1 MVLKNYLSKS
11 APQPGE
17 IRTAEA
23 VAYFLIFCS
32 LALLLQACAPAKLTH
47 VLIDDRPAKQ
57 SEYFKVQ
64 IFQQDK
70 LIETKE
76 DLDLQEESIIETDAQ
91 SWAVL
96 RFTGSDAM
104 VIMKPGTRVQ
114 IGSFHLIFGEIMA
127 VIDNLPETLPKGFF
141 SVITED
147 VEAGPQHTVFT
158 VRKDRGGP
166 TTVSV
171 IRGTVKLTSPSEAWK
186 PVLITQY
193 QQAGTSLARQPKIS
207 TITKNDYN
215 KIVDWGNRV
224 ELIINPVD
232 AMIIVP
238 HIESLLETKARALL
252 KGVGL
257 QAGMITPKIT
267 PSGRVSIGTVV
278 EQQPSP
284 GVRVSK
290 GTAVNMAVEVKP
302 VKVPQLLNK
311 PLGQAR
317 NLLIQSD
324 LKPGK
329 VERRI
334 TGKAPA
340 ESVIDQ
346 QPASGKIVPEKTLV
360 NLVVEEESVLVPNVQ
375 GLNKNQAMSILSN
388 GRLTV
393 NRWEEQITGSQPPHT
408 ILQQTPGPGTRVR
421 PGTGVTL
428 VEEAVSVVVPN
439 LVGYQRSN
447 AIGILRQNNLVQGP
461 VTEQI
466 TGGQP
471 AGTILSQHPT
481 AGQRVRPDSQ
491 VRMAIEAQSVV
502 VPNLINFHRNAAQST
517 LNNLHLRI
525 GRVSEE
531 LRDQVNDNTVVYQS
545 PPSGQRVALQTQIDI
560 TVAIRGV
567 RVPQLN
573 GQTQAAAIGTLGNY
587 GLRAGG
593 ISQRET
599 SRYNL
604 GKVIDQNPPPGSLVR
619 LGTGVNL
626 VIGVETPCYV
636 PSVVGMSVVDAE
648 NAIRAAGLA
657 PYNSSRIT
665 AAGARVSSQNPA
677 PGTRVGCRTT
687 VSFQANLTMRPP
699 VNTVPS
705 VITTPTINPG
715 ILTPIPRTV
724 Q

>member
-17 IRTAEA
+17 IRTAAA
-23 VAYFLIFCS
+23 VAYFLVFCS
-32 LALLLQACAPAKLTH
+32 LALLIQACAPAQLTH
-47 VLIDDRPAKQ
+47 VLIDERPANQ

-64 IFQQDK
+64 IFHKEK
-70 LIETKE
+70 LIETKK

-96 RFTGSDAM
+96 KFAASDAM

-127 VIDNLPETLPKGFF
+127 IIENLPESLPKGFF

-158 VRKDRGGP
+158 VRKDRDGP

-171 IRGTVKLTSPSEAWK
+171 IRGTVKLTSPALAWK
-186 PVLITQY
+186 SVLIKQY
-193 QQAGTSLARQPKIS
+193 QQASASLAQPPKI
-207 TITKNDYN
+207 ITMTKSAYN
-215 KIVDWGNRV
+215 KFVDWGNRV
-224 ELIINPVD
+224 ELAINPGD

-238 HIESLLETKARALL
+238 HIESLHETKARALL

-257 QAGMITPKIT
+257 RAGKITPKI
-267 PSGRVSIGTVV
+267 SAAGRVAIGTVV
-278 EQQPSP
+278 DQQPSP
-284 GVRVSK
+284 GVRVRK
-290 GTAVNMAVEVKP
+290 GTAINMAVEVTP

-317 NLLIQSD
+317 NLLAQSD
-324 LKPGK
+324 LKVGT

-334 TGKAPA
+334 TGKAVA

-346 QPASGKIVPEKTLV
+346 QPAAGKIVPEKTLV

-375 GLNKNQAMSILSN
+375 GLNKNQAMSILSS

-393 NRWEEQITGSQPPHT
+393 NRWEEQITGRQPPHT
-408 ILQQTPGPGTRVR
+408 ILQQNPGPGTRVR

-439 LVGYQRSN
+439 LVGYQQSN
-447 AIGILRQNNLVQGP
+447 ALGILGQNTLVQGP

-466 TGGQP
+466 TGRQP
-471 AGTILSQHPT
+471 AGTILSQHPP

-491 VRMAIEAQSVV
+491 VQLSIEAQSVI
-502 VPNLINFHRNAAQST
+502 VPSLVNLHRNVAQST
-517 LNNLHLRI
+517 LNNLNLRI
-525 GRVSEE
+525 GRISEE
-531 LRDQVNDNTVVYQS
+531 LRDQVNDNTVVSQS
-545 PPSGQRVALQTQIDI
+545 PPAGQRVALQTPIEI
-560 TVAIRGV
+560 TVAIQGV
-567 RVPQLN
+567 RVPQLS
-573 GQTQAAAIGTLGNY
+573 GQTQAAGIGTLGRYN
-587 GLRAGG
+587 LRVGG

-599 SRYNL
+599 SRYNW
-604 GKVIDQNPPPGSLVR
+604 GKIIDQNPPPGSLVR

-626 VIGVETPCYV
+626 VIGVESPCYV

-657 PYNSSRIT
+657 PYNSSRVT

-687 VSFQANLTMRPP
+687 VSFQAFLTMQRPP
-699 VNTVPS
+699 NIVPS

-715 ILTPIPRTV
+715 ILTPRPRTV